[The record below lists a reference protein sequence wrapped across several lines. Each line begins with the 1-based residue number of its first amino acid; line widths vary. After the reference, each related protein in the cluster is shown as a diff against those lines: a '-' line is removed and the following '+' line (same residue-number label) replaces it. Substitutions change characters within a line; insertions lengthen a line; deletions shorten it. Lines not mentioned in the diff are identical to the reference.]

1 MSAKRNLSKKIESN
15 NTYFFMGNSQDDHNF
30 TA

>member
-1 MSAKRNLSKKIESN
+1 MSAKRNLSNKFESN
-15 NTYFFMGNSQDDHNF
+15 NTVFFMRNYVDNYNF